1 MGIFQDF
8 VEGFAYGQ
16 GYSPED
22 SIAERKLSATER
34 ADLISGIS
42 QMRLALARAYRQ
54 QNDSAI
60 QLLSEQM
67 DVYNTNRKLS
77 GDILRTIL
85 NNEGKVDVANVQAQA
100 ANLRNIRDNKTRA
113 ISNVYSAGQRLFLD
127 VVGRYIDPTKQLS
140 PGDRAQTIWRVLAE
154 MPPSPALAIAMRQ
167 AQAEYGDPT
176 GAAAQKLN
184 NAEGALANIQA
195 EIDALT
201 KVVEDADAGRIPSP
215 ADAVAILEILK
226 APQSLP
232 TYEEAKLTVGA
243 PEGISGIEG
252 QIAEFERQLADTR
265 SGRYAGPTNEEL
277 QALAGNPSY
286 RKWAEARGFAL
297 GDVRDSG
304 VYVPGRG
311 DLAAFLAAKFEKQGK
326 TFFTGAGKLGDTEQV
341 EVVPQGFTSTPVV
354 PPEDV
359 QVDED
364 TVVFTDEE
372 GNIKILTPSMD
383 FVRDFDP
390 EKDSADIKAAAA
402 KLKPEQPEVV
412 ARTLEGR
419 AIPPAYG
426 DNINQ
431 TKRLAVREGNT
442 TFEVVLKKNPEGMWV
457 EAERI
462 ERPRYN
468 FMTLPD
474 MPGTSDAAQRR
485 KEKRDVLREE
495 RKAAREAKA
504 EQQVINRE
512 ETKAEREAKAAAE
525 KKARAEREVLSGPG
539 FNAGSGPKP
548 KPNDVDQRGKP
559 PGANPP
565 DKRGVPPIPDFEED
579 AAPPEPPGSQGGG
592 SKGEGPGA
600 EAPESKPPEP
610 PVADRS
616 PEDQALDQAMSK
628 MAQGS
633 GGPSGF
639 THEDA
644 RKQQQL
650 AIQQADRALEL
661 SNAPSPEPEPVQV
674 AETSRQRLLRKYGKS
689 VGAATSMTG

>member
-67 DVYNTNRKLS
+67 DVYNANRKLS

-113 ISNVYSAGQRLFLD
+113 ISNVYAAGQRLFLD

-154 MPPSPALAIAMRQ
+154 MPPTPALAIAMQQ
-167 AQAEYGDPT
+167 AAAEYGDPT
-176 GAAAQKLN
+176 GAAAQKQS

-252 QIAEFERQLADTR
+252 QISEFEQQLADTR
-265 SGRYAGPTNEEL
+265 QGRYAGPSNEEL

-286 RKWAEARGFAL
+286 RKWAEARGFTL

-311 DLAAFLAAKFEKQGK
+311 DLAAFLAAQFEKQGK
-326 TFFTGAGKLGDTEQV
+326 TFFTGAHKLGDTESI
-341 EVVPQGFTSTPVV
+341 EVVPQGFVSTPVV

-390 EKDSADIKAAAA
+390 EKDSADIKAAVAQ
-402 KLKPEQPEVV
+402 LKPEQPEVV
-412 ARTLEGR
+412 TRTLEGR

-426 DNINQ
+426 DNINT

-468 FMTLPD
+468 FLTLPVA
-474 MPGTSDAAQRR
+474 PGVSSQKERR
-485 KEKRDVLREE
+485 REE
-495 RKAAREAKA
+495 RAVVQAEKAAALA
-504 EQQVINRE
+504 ADQEQAVIAQE
-512 ETKAEREAKAAAE
+512 EKKAEREAVAAE
-525 KKARAEREVLSGPG
+525 KEKARAEREVLSGP
-539 FNAGSGPKP
+539 AIPPAPVSTPA
-548 KPNDVDQRGKP
+548 DERGKP
-559 PGANPP
+559 AGALPP
-565 DKRGVPPIPDFEED
+565 QKRDVPPILAPDEPNPPEQVVDVSAEF
-579 AAPPEPPGSQGGG
+579 AAP
-592 SKGEGPGA
+592 
-600 EAPESKPPEP
+600 AP
-610 PVADRS
+610 VDRS
-616 PEDQALDQAMSK
+616 PEDQALDRKMSR
-628 MAQGS
+628 MASGP
-633 GGPSGF
+633 GGPSGY
-639 THEDA
+639 TEADA
-644 RKQQQL
+644 LRQQQL
-650 AIQQADRALEL
+650 AIQQADRALAL
-661 SNAPSPEPEPVQV
+661 SQSPATPEPVK
-674 AETSRQRLLRKYGKS
+674 APESARQRLLRKYGKS
-689 VGAATSMTG
+689 VGATVSTTEPPQ